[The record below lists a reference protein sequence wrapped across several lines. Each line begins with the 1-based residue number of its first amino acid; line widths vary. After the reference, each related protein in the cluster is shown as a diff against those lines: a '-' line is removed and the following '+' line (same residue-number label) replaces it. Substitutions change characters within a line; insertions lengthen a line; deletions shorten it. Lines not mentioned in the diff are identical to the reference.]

1 MEIVEIS
8 KSDLRFILRALD
20 TAMSEVEAA
29 VADGLIDSS
38 VLLDMDSA
46 TEIVKEAINWKKG

>member
-46 TEIVKEAINWKKG
+46 AEIVKEAINWKKA